1 MIISIFNRKGGV
13 GKTTLAINLA
23 LLLEYPIV
31 TNDESPSIMIDTMPE
46 GSVVALAEDDSFPEI
61 APGTNV
67 LLDFE
72 GKVESRVATGLEMTD
87 GVIVP
92 TRNDPLT
99 MQKTVDCIRDIKAYT
114 DNIVVVANSIS
125 KPRSGE
131 NVDSNFLDIQKL
143 MAAHYP
149 GLTVCQLKNST
160 YIEDVFVHKVSIKDR
175 IDQVFGAQKNHAKK
189 AMQQLTDIIEALK

>member
-1 MIISIFNRKGGV
+1 MIISVFNRKGGV

-31 TNDESPSIMIDTMPE
+31 TNDENPSIMIDTMPE
-46 GSVVALAEDDSFPEI
+46 GSVLALAEDDSFPEI

-72 GKVESRVATGLEMTD
+72 GKVESRVAAGLEITK

-114 DNIVVVANSIS
+114 DKIVVVANSIS

-131 NVDSNFLDIQKL
+131 NVDTNYIDIKKL
-143 MAAHYP
+143 IASHYP
-149 GLTVCQLKNST
+149 GLPVCQLKNST
-160 YIEDVFVHKVSIKDR
+160 YIEDVFANKVSIKER
-175 IDQVFGAQKNHAKK
+175 IDQVYGAQKTYARN
-189 AMQQLTDIIEALK
+189 AMQQLTNIIGALK